1 MDYDLK
7 ELAPSAL
14 TIMVLN
20 ALGGVIKHY
29 ADFLPNKW
37 IPLVLIAAGVPLFMA
52 ASQSWTF
59 FSGVYGFIH
68 AVGAVGLYSSFKST
82 TEKNT

>member
-1 MDYDLK
+1 MEQELSQ
-7 ELAPSAL
+7 LAPSAL
-14 TIMVLN
+14 TIMLLN
-20 ALGGVIKHY
+20 ALGGVIKSY

-37 IPLVLIAAGVPLFMA
+37 IPLVLIAVGVPLFMA

-68 AVGAVGLYSSFKST
+68 AVGAVGLYSSFKAT
-82 TEKNT
+82 AAK